1 VRLHRDAKV
10 ELIAGVPLFERCSKR
25 ELAAIANIA
34 DQIERPEGRVVVHE
48 GELGQEFWV
57 LVEGN
62 AEVPR
67 HGARVATLGPGDF
80 FGEIALVSN
89 RPRTAT
95 VTATSPMR
103 LLVVTDR
110 AFRELMRKMPSI
122 QSKVLAALAERV
134 PADDDGN

>member
-62 AEVPR
+62 AEVTR

-89 RPRTAT
+89 VPRTAS
-95 VTATSPMR
+95 VTTTSPVR
-103 LLVVTDR
+103 ALVVSSRDFWTLLDESPTTQRKILETVGDR
-110 AFRELMRKMPSI
+110 
-122 QSKVLAALAERV
+122 LAKHDES
-134 PADDDGN
+134 

>member
-10 ELIAGVPLFERCSKR
+10 ELIAGVPLFERCSKG

-34 DQIERPEGRVVVHE
+34 DQIERPEGRVAVHE

-62 AEVPR
+62 AEVTR
-67 HGARVATLGPGDF
+67 DGARVATLGPGDF

-89 RPRTAT
+89 VPRTAS
-95 VTATSPMR
+95 VTTTSPVR
-103 LLVVTDR
+103 ALVVSSRDFWTLLDESPTTQRKILETVGDR
-110 AFRELMRKMPSI
+110 
-122 QSKVLAALAERV
+122 LAKHDES
-134 PADDDGN
+134 